1 MAAKKKAPA
10 VKKSL
15 FQKAV
20 EQLVTKYPNQFST
33 ANGDTWLVAE
43 SADHKLI
50 FSESPTS
57 VDAYLANSSLC
68 LKQKELQ
75 DTTDLGDILQFIH
88 LTLAALS
95 PASPPT
101 HLGGNGKDFEEALMT
116 EAGRLEK
123 MGFLTMGR
131 YGTMVSL
138 VDNEWRPIP
147 SYPDFEGVRRNGR
160 QFVIETKVCTQPSF
174 RVRNDNLKFK
184 QVRHMMTR
192 SRFSVSCYL
201 VVHFNAR
208 LGATFYDPAFTV
220 AIPVKPAELGGWPVW
235 DDYAVCK
242 DKHFE
247 FPPITREQA
256 QQMGKLV
263 KWHIPARS
271 TNPRPDL
278 LGIVDTH

>member
-1 MAAKKKAPA
+1 MAKKAA

-15 FQKAV
+15 FQKAAAKLT
-20 EQLVTKYPNQFST
+20 ESCPDLFEFELG
-33 ANGDTWLVAE
+33 ANGLCATYDSHRVTFRE
-43 SADHKLI
+43 EETRI
-50 FSESPTS
+50 
-57 VDAYLANSSLC
+57 DAYLTGSAMRV
-68 LKQKELQ
+68 KQLELQ
-75 DTTDLGDILQFIH
+75 ETTDLGDLLQFMH
-88 LTLAALS
+88 LTLAS
-95 PASPPT
+95 FDPAPPPAQ
-101 HLGGNGKDFEEALMT
+101 LGGNGKDFEESLMT

-123 MGFLTMGR
+123 AGILTMCR
-131 YGTMVSL
+131 YGTQVSL
-138 VDNEWRPIP
+138 VDNEWKPIP

-160 QFVIETKVCTQPSF
+160 QFIIEAKVCTQPSF

-235 DDYAVCK
+235 EDYAKCK
-242 DKHFE
+242 DKNFE

-256 QQMGKLV
+256 LQLGDRV
-263 KWHIPARS
+263 RWHIPARS

-278 LGIVDTH
+278 LRIVDTH

>member
-1 MAAKKKAPA
+1 MAAKKKAPTP
-10 VKKSL
+10 KKDP
-15 FQKAV
+15 FQKAA
-20 EQLVTKYPNQFST
+20 EQLVSKHPDRFEF
-33 ANGDTWLVAE
+33 ACGAEWLIAKH
-43 SADHKLI
+43 ADQNLVFKG
-50 FSESPTS
+50 SPAG
-57 VDAYLANSSLC
+57 VDAFLASSSLC
-68 LKQKELQ
+68 LKQLDLQ
-75 DTTDLGDILQFIH
+75 ETTDLGDILQFIY
-88 LTLAALS
+88 TTVAALD
-95 PASPPT
+95 PAPPPA
-101 HLGGNGKDFEEALMT
+101 HLGGNGKDFEESLMT

-123 MGFLTMGR
+123 QGILTMGR

-147 SYPDFEGVRRNGR
+147 SYPDFEGARRNGR
-160 QFVIETKVCTQPSF
+160 QFIIEAKVCTQPSF

-208 LGATFYDPAFTV
+208 LGRTFYDPAFTV

-235 DDYAVCK
+235 DEYARCK
-242 DKHFE
+242 DKNFE

-256 QQMGKLV
+256 LQLGELV